1 MLSPE
6 DLLELEASLLPALER
21 HHLRLLAHSLRSLQQ
36 AADHSDGGA
45 TSPDA
50 ADGLPDAAALARWA
64 SGQPGLQADPGFIPV
79 LLEQLDKAAVQL
91 KAIAREQQR
100 RPLQLSIAD
109 LVTWGR
115 RQADARLAAGPGVN
129 PSPAP
134 PHS

>member
-1 MLSPE
+1 VLSPE
-6 DLLELEASLLPALER
+6 DLQELEASLLPALER

-36 AADHSDGGA
+36 AADRSDGGA
-45 TSPDA
+45 TSPDGE
-50 ADGLPDAAALARWA
+50 DGIPDAAALARWA

-109 LVTWGR
+109 LVSWGR
-115 RQADARLAAGPGVN
+115 GQADARLAAGPGVN